1 MTRVQNSKMIRGLR
15 FDSIRFGSIRFDSVR
30 FGSMQLHCVSEEHL
44 RSIRKTNPLSLADP
58 KLFYFVISKT
68 AMSSSIL
75 KPFLPFVLFS
85 KTNTCFS
92 PIIIFLNSR
101 RVPLINISHLIS
113 EITKTQIFN
122 QLIFHLPI
130 KRNLSANELNR
141 EPVFVSFVNFLI
153 YLLMKFLFSQFRP
166 IPSYFALFAK
176 LAFPL
181 LVKFLQGATLFVA
194 SHVFWSK
201 FNPSHRLASSGRF
214 TTTKGGEREGG
225 GRKKLATAYKEILK
239 LTPPSSLPTK
249 FTNYF

>member
-15 FDSIRFGSIRFDSVR
+15 FDSIRFGSIRFGSIRFDSVR

-44 RSIRKTNPLSLADP
+44 RSIRKTNPLSLPDP

-75 KPFLPFVLFS
+75 NLSSRLFYFLKQTPVFHRSSFFSILVVFRLF
-85 KTNTCFS
+85 
-92 PIIIFLNSR
+92 
-101 RVPLINISHLIS
+101 NISHLIS

-201 FNPSHRLASSGRF
+201 FNPPHRLASSGRF

-225 GRKKLATAYKEILK
+225 REEKTGHCL
-239 LTPPSSLPTK
+239 
-249 FTNYF
+249 

>member
-1 MTRVQNSKMIRGLR
+1 MWRVFKIQRWSGA
-15 FDSIRFGSIRFDSVR
+15 FDSIRFGSVR
-30 FGSMQLHCVSEEHL
+30 FGSIRSDSVRCSCIVLARNICDRFAKPTRYRCPTQSYFTLWFRKPQCPL
-44 RSIRKTNPLSLADP
+44 RFSNLSSR
-58 KLFYFVISKT
+58 LFYFLKQTPVFHR
-68 AMSSSIL
+68 SSFFSIL
-75 KPFLPFVLFS
+75 VVFRLF
-85 KTNTCFS
+85 
-92 PIIIFLNSR
+92 
-101 RVPLINISHLIS
+101 NISHLIS

-201 FNPSHRLASSGRF
+201 FNPPHRLASSGRF

-225 GRKKLATAYKEILK
+225 REEKTGHCL
-239 LTPPSSLPTK
+239 
-249 FTNYF
+249 